1 MIGSTAMHDRG
12 QHRASPKKLGRYVL
26 HHEFAA
32 GGMASVY
39 FGQLIGPVGFSR
51 VVAIKRMHAIFAR
64 DPKLVTM
71 FVDEAWLAARVQH
84 PNVVSVLDVVAA
96 DGELFLVMD
105 YVRGESLSGLMR
117 AASAPPPAD
126 IAASI
131 LGQALSGLHAAHEA
145 RDEIGRPLGM
155 IHRDVSPQNVLVGVD
170 GLARITDFGIAKAA
184 SRLTVT
190 LESQLKGKLRYMAPE
205 QLSGQPR
212 IDRRADVYAAG
223 VVLWETLA
231 GERLTRGDTA
241 DAVLAAMLEPPPP
254 LRDRRPDLPSAID
267 DVVARALA
275 VDPDDRF
282 PTADALQIAIE
293 SVLPF
298 ASPRAVG
305 EWVQEVARDRL
316 AAKKAV
322 VDGIEQAVA
331 SRAGVKDELASLSQE
346 VHATEARRLLQE
358 RAVAG
363 AEPLAGEI
371 TRVDGPPSAALAHA
385 ALAPPAP
392 PLATVRMAVPPP
404 DRPPP
409 RPAPP
414 PTEKMVAVGRSGT
427 ISLKASSEP
436 VDLDDLATLKTK
448 DAHRAPSGPASPE
461 PRRPA
466 SIPAAPLRERRRD
479 RKGIVVA
486 VAVVS
491 VLACIVLLSIWL
503 MRTPDGEGPTR
514 SAPPRGSGAPAA
526 GAR

>member
-1 MIGSTAMHDRG
+1 MHDRG

-145 RDEIGRPLGM
+145 RDEIGHALGI

-305 EWVQEVARDRL
+305 EWVQEAARDRL

-371 TRVDGPPSAALAHA
+371 TRAAGAAARHGSYGGAPTGPTASAAGSPADREDGGGRKVGDDLPEGLVRAGRPRRPRDAEDEGRPPRPLRPRFSRAAPAREHPRGAAAREATRPKGDRGRRRGGERARVHRAAVDLAHA
-385 ALAPPAP
+385 HA
-392 PLATVRMAVPPP
+392 
-404 DRPPP
+404 
-409 RPAPP
+409 
-414 PTEKMVAVGRSGT
+414 
-427 ISLKASSEP
+427 
-436 VDLDDLATLKTK
+436 
-448 DAHRAPSGPASPE
+448 
-461 PRRPA
+461 
-466 SIPAAPLRERRRD
+466 RRR
-479 RKGIVVA
+479 
-486 VAVVS
+486 
-491 VLACIVLLSIWL
+491 
-503 MRTPDGEGPTR
+503 R
-514 SAPPRGSGAPAA
+514 SHEERSPSRIRGSRGRGALNPIAELQ
-526 GAR
+526 GREGIE